1 MNMQVRVLVSE
12 PSSTLS
18 EKNIFLHLKNTIIF
32 SNTFIVTVN
41 EVLRVCVRVC
51 VCVLAAPA
59 NFLRMFEGSLLGL
72 ETHTKEPYNKLQ
84 HLLLLNSG
92 TWRPLRGGSVHLV
105 IPDDPRLEYQRLLNL
120 PISFPSNQWMN

>member
-1 MNMQVRVLVSE
+1 M
-12 PSSTLS
+12 
-18 EKNIFLHLKNTIIF
+18 
-32 SNTFIVTVN
+32 N
-41 EVLRVCVRVC
+41 EVLRARVYARVRA
-51 VCVLAAPA
+51 CVLAVPA